1 LNVPILPAAKS
12 IPKPAAKTAKP
23 AISANRYPNVA
34 GTVFGKVGKYNQYL
48 KVYQIPYG
56 KLFGVRFSD
65 DPPTH
70 GNTSQFPIL
79 KIVSNL
85 GKRCKQTQKS
95 HIKLYI
101 LLYFKQ
107 NISFN
112 NSIVLNSTG

>member
-1 LNVPILPAAKS
+1 M
-12 IPKPAAKTAKP
+12 
-23 AISANRYPNVA
+23 

-65 DPPTH
+65 NPPTR
-70 GNTSQFPIL
+70 GNTPQFPIL

-107 NISFN
+107 NIPFN